1 MCIKYDLDEGEKF
14 EIKPVYSNKKYYM
27 KYLIGYIYCFLMMSY
42 VVVLFIDKS

>member
-27 KYLIGYIYCFLMMSY
+27 KYLIGYIYCFLNDELCCC
-42 VVVLFIDKS
+42 VVY